1 MDDGFALGSL
11 AVSFVLGSLVV
22 FLVLVAVFFV
32 VDSSSELEE
41 LEELVSDARLIDADV
56 EMGGKGGKLRREMRR

>member
-22 FLVLVAVFFV
+22 FLVLVAVFLV

>member
-1 MDDGFALGSL
+1 MDDGFA
-11 AVSFVLGSLVV
+11 LGSLVV
-22 FLVLVAVFFV
+22 FLVLVAVFLV

>member
-22 FLVLVAVFFV
+22 FLVLLAVFLV